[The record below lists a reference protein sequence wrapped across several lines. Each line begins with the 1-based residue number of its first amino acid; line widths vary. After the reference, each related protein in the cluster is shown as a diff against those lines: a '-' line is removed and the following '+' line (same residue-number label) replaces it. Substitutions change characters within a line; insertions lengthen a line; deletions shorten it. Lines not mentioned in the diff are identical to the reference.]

1 MNETKERLLDKYRGC
16 LIGGAVGDALGYAV
30 EFFSESS
37 INQKYGDAG
46 ITEYELTN
54 GVAQIS
60 DDTQMTLFT
69 ANGLLLGTTRGKTRG
84 IMGKYSDYIALC
96 YGEWYRMQW
105 GEYPLG
111 EEFPYTWLVN
121 IPELYENREPGH
133 TCLSALASFHRGA
146 KGTMEEPINDS
157 KGCGGVMRVAPIGI
171 YFGGKNISI
180 EDIDLIGAEAAA
192 ITHGHCLGYIPA
204 AGLVHIIHL
213 VSHDKDITLY
223 DAVMDMID
231 KMQDLFAN
239 ARYINYFTDL
249 MNQAVEISKSDVAD
263 IDAIHML
270 GEGWV
275 AEETLAI
282 AIYCAL
288 KYSND
293 FEKAMIAA
301 VNHKGDSDSTG
312 AVAGNIL
319 GAYLGMSAIPKK
331 FLTNLELKNVI
342 LELADD
348 LYNDCKISEYSSY
361 RDEVWEKKYIDKT
374 YTP

>member
-30 EFFSESS
+30 EFFSEDS
-37 INQKYGDAG
+37 IHQRYGDVG
-46 ITEYELTN
+46 IIEYELTN

-69 ANGLLLGTTRGKTRG
+69 ANGLLLGTTRGRTRG
-84 IMGKYSDYIALC
+84 IMGKYQDYIALC

-105 GEYPLG
+105 GEYPLD
-111 EEFPYTWLVN
+111 EEYPYTWLVN

-146 KGTMEEPINDS
+146 KGTIEEPINDS

-180 EDIDLIGAEAAA
+180 EDVDLIGAEAAA

-223 DAVMDMID
+223 DAVVDMID

-249 MNQAVEISKSDVAD
+249 MNQAVELSKSDVAD

-319 GAYLGMSAIPKK
+319 GAYLGMSAIPEKY
-331 FLTNLELKNVI
+331 LTNLELKNVI

>member
-1 MNETKERLLDKYRGC
+1 M
-16 LIGGAVGDALGYAV
+16 
-30 EFFSESS
+30 
-37 INQKYGDAG
+37 
-46 ITEYELTN
+46 
-54 GVAQIS
+54 
-60 DDTQMTLFT
+60 
-69 ANGLLLGTTRGKTRG
+69 
-84 IMGKYSDYIALC
+84 
-96 YGEWYRMQW
+96 
-105 GEYPLG
+105 
-111 EEFPYTWLVN
+111 
-121 IPELYENREPGH
+121 
-133 TCLSALASFHRGA
+133 
-146 KGTMEEPINDS
+146 
-157 KGCGGVMRVAPIGI
+157 
-171 YFGGKNISI
+171 
-180 EDIDLIGAEAAA
+180 
-192 ITHGHCLGYIPA
+192 
-204 AGLVHIIHL
+204 VHIIHL

-231 KMQDLFAN
+231 KLQDLFAN
-239 ARYINYFTDL
+239 ARYINYFIDL
-249 MNQAVEISKSDVAD
+249 MNQAVELSKSDVAD

-361 RDEVWEKKYIDKT
+361 RDEIWEKKYIDKT